1 MLSEAST
8 RLVQLI
14 HPEEG
19 RRVALV
25 DRDHLRLLATNR
37 SAYSFAKTAIE
48 LGWKLRDLLSTD
60 LSGIVLDYEA
70 TYQLSTPWRFLASFD
85 HSDEPS
91 RCLVSAAGASA
102 SEWSYLGL
110 GTTLR
115 GHGDPVPIPEEQ
127 TIAPPI
133 GDIAALYIIS
143 PDGAPRRVGVTTASA
158 FCGPGFPVRSNV
170 LGPELIL
177 DPAVASVEGS
187 VTVYRNDIRLW
198 SQTLSSK
205 GAPLLYALAAAEPDH
220 FRYADH
226 HRPGD
231 AHVHFIGAR
240 LFGGREN
247 ATLQDG
253 DRCEASW
260 EGLGKPLV
268 HSIQMDRFEEQRL
281 VASPL

>member
-1 MLSEAST
+1 MSPETSAH
-8 RLVQLI
+8 LVQLT

-25 DRDHLRLLATNR
+25 DGDHLRLLASYR
-37 SAYSFAKTAIE
+37 SAYSFAKTALEI
-48 LGWKLRDLLSTD
+48 GWKLRDLLSTD
-60 LSGIVLDYEA
+60 LSGIVLDYEE

-85 HSDEPS
+85 HSEEPA
-91 RCLVSAAGASA
+91 RCLVSAAGATA
-102 SEWSYLGL
+102 AGWSYLGL
-110 GTTLR
+110 GTSLR
-115 GHGDPVPIPEEQ
+115 GHGNPVPIPAESV
-127 TIAPPI
+127 AHPI

-143 PDGAPRRVGVTTASA
+143 PDGTPRRVGVTTGSV
-158 FCGPGFPVRSNV
+158 FGGPGFPVRSNV

-187 VTVYRNDIRLW
+187 AAVVRNKTRAW
-198 SQTLSSK
+198 SQSLSSHE
-205 GAPLLYALAAAEPDH
+205 APLLYALAAAEPDH

-240 LFGGREN
+240 LFGARES
-247 ATLQDG
+247 APLQDG
-253 DRCEASW
+253 DQCEVSW
-260 EGLGKPLV
+260 QGLGKPLV
-268 HSIQMDRFEEQRL
+268 HPVQVDRHEERRL

>member
-8 RLVQLI
+8 RLVQLT
-14 HPEEG
+14 HPAEG

-25 DRDHLRLLATNR
+25 DGDRLRLLATYR

-60 LSGIVLDYEA
+60 LSGIVLNYEE

-85 HSDEPS
+85 HSDEPA
-91 RCLVSAAGASA
+91 RCLVSAAGTSA
-102 SEWSYLGL
+102 GEWTYLGL
-110 GTTLR
+110 GTSLR

-127 TIAPPI
+127 AVAQPI
-133 GDIAALYIIS
+133 GDIAGLYIIS
-143 PDGAPRRVGVTTASA
+143 PDGAPRRVGVATGTA
-158 FCGPGFPVRSNV
+158 FRGPGFPVRSNV

-177 DPAVASVEGS
+177 DPAIASVEGS
-187 VTVYRNDIRLW
+187 AALYRDDSRVW
-198 SQTLSSK
+198 SQTLSSQ

-220 FRYADH
+220 FRYSDH

-240 LFGGREN
+240 LFSAREN
-247 ATLQDG
+247 APLQDG
-253 DRCEASW
+253 DRCEVTW
-260 EGLGKPLV
+260 EGLGKPLI
-268 HSIQMDRFEEQRL
+268 HSVKMDRYEERRL